1 MVMSVAELG
10 SKLRKSTL
18 RLLSQ
23 LVCLAGIAACSLLAL
38 SLFNAIDDRGYGA
51 ILVETFRASG
61 RALGSLARMDA
72 VYASFLF
79 PFLIVATLSLAGM
92 AMLSRRDD

>member
-1 MVMSVAELG
+1 MSVAELG

-18 RLLSQ
+18 QLLSQ
-23 LVCLAGIAACSLLAL
+23 LVCLGGIAACSLLAY
-38 SLFNAIDDRGYGA
+38 SLFNTIDERGYGA

-61 RALGSLARMDA
+61 RALGTLVRMDA

-79 PFLIVATLSLAGM
+79 PFLIVATLCLAGV
-92 AMLSRRDD
+92 AMWSRRGN

>member
-18 RLLSQ
+18 QMLSQ
-23 LVCLAGIAACSLLAL
+23 LVCLAGIAACSFLGF
-38 SLFNAIDDRGYGA
+38 SLFNTIDDRGYGV

-61 RALGSLARMDA
+61 RVLGSLVRMDA

-92 AMLSRRDD
+92 VMWSRRGN